1 MDIIVEGHRGWRS
14 KYPENSLVSFEAAM
28 DLGVDAFEF
37 DIRMSLDGVPV
48 IMHDSDTWRMSGEHV
63 IIEQTTFEDL
73 KKLDIGQKNY
83 GEEFAGTRI
92 PSLEEVLKLVH
103 AKNPDFKLGVEFKS
117 FDEHCVDVSVA
128 MLKEYGLFDNC
139 WFYCF
144 NARIIKYIKT
154 RYNGRTM
161 GYPDFQMKEFEPDSY
176 SYYDE
181 LGLSTAFLKSEILEI
196 YQKKGLPIHFYCA
209 DDKETA
215 RLAIEKGASLI
226 TANNPVPL
234 MELLNRNMNICK

>member
-1 MDIIVEGHRGWRS
+1 MSILVEGHRGWRS

-37 DIRMSLDGVPV
+37 DVRLTLDGVPV
-48 IMHDSDTWRMSGEHV
+48 IMHDPDTRRMSGEYFV
-63 IIEQTTFEDL
+63 IKETNFEDL
-73 KKLDIGQKNY
+73 KKVDIGKKNY

-92 PSLEEVLKLVH
+92 PSLEEVLKLVYS
-103 AKNPDFKLGVEFKS
+103 KNPNFKLGVEIKS
-117 FDEHCVDVSVA
+117 SDEHCVDVTVA
-128 MLKEYGLFDNC
+128 MLKEYGFFDNC

-181 LGLSTAFLKSEILEI
+181 IGIDVDFLKSEILDI
-196 YQKKGLPIHFYCA
+196 YLKKGLPIHFYCA
-209 DDKETA
+209 NDKETA

-226 TANNPVPL
+226 TADDPVPL
-234 MELLNRNMNICK
+234 MELLNRKIGK